1 MNQSFIGRNARY
13 YLRYFFAGQIF
24 LGLFAILLISLGDG
38 TSIPVHQ
45 KSTFTDTAMQIGKA
59 SLVNPIQAGDLSI
72 PDSTLFQK
80 LLLTQIPYLPFA
92 KDFVTAL
99 MCIITGIL
107 MLRFTNK
114 ISKTRNFGM
123 DLSLLMRWMAISL
136 TAYMM
141 LSLIVSYFRWTLV
154 ETLTNN
160 QFLPADRMGDPGIRY
175 AWIVAIVLFL
185 FSTILKQAYQIQKEQ
200 DLTI

>member
-1 MNQSFIGRNARY
+1 MKQSFIGKNARY

-24 LGLFAILLISLGDG
+24 LGLFAILLITLADS
-38 TSIPVHQ
+38 TIIPVHQ
-45 KSTFTDTAMQIGKA
+45 KSSFTDSAVQIGAA
-59 SLVNPIQAGDLSI
+59 SLTNPIQAGDLSI
-72 PDSTLFQK
+72 ANSNFFQQ

-114 ISKTRNFGM
+114 ISQTSNFGM
-123 DLSLLMRWMAISL
+123 ELSLLMRWMAITI

-141 LSLIVSYFRWTLV
+141 LCLVVSYFRWTLV
-154 ETLTNN
+154 ETITNKE
-160 QFLPADRMGDPGIRY
+160 FLPADRMGDPGIRY
-175 AWIVAIVLFL
+175 AWIIAIVLYL

>member
-1 MNQSFIGRNARY
+1 
-13 YLRYFFAGQIF
+13 
-24 LGLFAILLISLGDG
+24 
-38 TSIPVHQ
+38 
-45 KSTFTDTAMQIGKA
+45 
-59 SLVNPIQAGDLSI
+59 
-72 PDSTLFQK
+72 
-80 LLLTQIPYLPFA
+80 
-92 KDFVTAL
+92 
-99 MCIITGIL
+99 

-123 DLSLLMRWMAISL
+123 ELSLLMRWMAITL
-136 TAYMM
+136 IAYMM

>member
-1 MNQSFIGRNARY
+1 MNQSFIGKNARY

-24 LGLFAILLISLGDG
+24 LGLFAILLIAMADS
-38 TSIPVHQ
+38 TSIPVQQ
-45 KSTFTDTAMQIGKA
+45 KSSFSDSAMQIGAA
-59 SLVNPIQAGDLSI
+59 SLTNPIQAGDLSI
-72 PDSTLFQK
+72 ADSNFLQQ

-114 ISKTRNFGM
+114 ISQTSNFGIE
-123 DLSLLMRWMAISL
+123 LSLLMRWMAITI

-141 LSLIVSYFRWTLV
+141 LSLVVSYFRWTLV
-154 ETLTNN
+154 ETITNKE
-160 QFLPADRMGDPGIRY
+160 FLPADRMGDPGIRY
-175 AWIVAIVLFL
+175 AWIIAIVLYL

>member
-1 MNQSFIGRNARY
+1 MNQSFIGKNARY

-24 LGLFAILLISLGDG
+24 LGLFAILLIAMADS
-38 TSIPVHQ
+38 TSIPVQQ
-45 KSTFTDTAMQIGKA
+45 KSSFSDSAMQIGAA
-59 SLVNPIQAGDLSI
+59 SLTNPIQAGDLSI
-72 PDSTLFQK
+72 ADSNFLQQ

-114 ISKTRNFGM
+114 ISQTSNFGIE
-123 DLSLLMRWMAISL
+123 LSLLMRWMAITI

-141 LSLIVSYFRWTLV
+141 LSLVVSYFRWTLV
-154 ETLTNN
+154 ETLTNK

-175 AWIVAIVLFL
+175 AWIIAIVLFL